1 MTISAFR
8 SLGLLAVAVASLQL
22 TGCAMPMAAPQAT
35 IQNTAKLRTAPLA
48 PARLGSFTLAAGQP
62 ADMDKGVSL
71 RGSQVQSTYNGSLA
85 QYLKET
91 LRVEL
96 DAAGLL
102 DPASQTVIS
111 GTLTES
117 DADAAIGTGTAKL
130 GARFVV
136 TQGQAVK
143 YDRTLHAPMRAGN
156 PRSWARWPSRWR
168 QASTRACTESSP
180 ANCSTTQPSARRLPS
195 RPSKLLQAG
204 YSGPVI
210 PNRPAL
216 PACLL
221 SMSRPETDF
230 SPRVMAGVPLSL
242 QSHNIPIC
250 EAIYT
255 P

>member
-8 SLGLLAVAVASLQL
+8 SLGLLAAAAAALQL

-48 PARLGSFTLAAGQP
+48 PASLGSFTLAAGQP

-143 YDRTLHAPMRAGN
+143 YDRTLHAD
-156 PRSWARWPSRWR
+156 ARW
-168 QASTRACTESSP
+168 ESSFVGAVAIPMAAGEYQGLYRKLTGQLFDDP
-180 ANCSTTQPSARRLPS
+180 AFREALA
-195 RPSKLLQAG
+195 K
-204 YSGPVI
+204 
-210 PNRPAL
+210 PA
-216 PACLL
+216 
-221 SMSRPETDF
+221 
-230 SPRVMAGVPLSL
+230 
-242 QSHNIPIC
+242 Q
-250 EAIYT
+250 
-255 P
+255 